1 MKLKAAGG
9 HYLLLSPFPLGFSAL
24 CWTFWKH
31 LGLVFLCVLVI
42 PAFTSLF
49 VYHYLPA
56 PSNLVGVIQL
66 PPLEPQAP
74 LHLSTSPHSPHS
86 WLSHP
91 PPPTLSGLGNLF
103 ILSVK
108 IILCCFSIF
117 VLVMAPLTL
126 SCFIP
131 CMFSVR
137 FIKFLLSQKC
147 NIPCIPFSFLCIW
160 FLSSLCTGKFSKRA
174 IILADFIFLHATFL
188 TVVTNRILLINTPCS
203 FHSFDLLQCFT

>member
-86 WLSHP
+86 WLYHP
-91 PPPTLSGLGNLF
+91 PPPHSFWSGQSFHFICENHLVLF
-103 ILSVK
+103 LHFCASDGSFNSKLFHPLHV
-108 IILCCFSIF
+108 LCQIYQ
-117 VLVMAPLTL
+117 V
-126 SCFIP
+126 
-131 CMFSVR
+131 
-137 FIKFLLSQKC
+137 
-147 NIPCIPFSFLCIW
+147 
-160 FLSSLCTGKFSKRA
+160 SSFSKM
-174 IILADFIFLHATFL
+174 
-188 TVVTNRILLINTPCS
+188 
-203 FHSFDLLQCFT
+203 